1 MDILLLS
8 KKFPWPLKDGEVI
21 AIHNNIK
28 AFSQAGHR
36 VTVLAM
42 NTLKHHTDVD
52 SLPESA
58 SGLARYISVDI
69 DTGVKPLPALSNL
82 VLGGSYHIERFISK
96 NFRNK
101 LQQLLQTESFDL
113 IQCEGLYFGPYL
125 EQIRGLT
132 RAPVTMR
139 AHNVEAEIWQR
150 VADETPGFLK
160 KNYLKVQAGRMF
172 RYEQRQYN
180 RYDAIIPITERDAS
194 QIKSLGASKPVFT
207 SPAGIDLERYN
218 DYLNKDYQPLSV
230 GFIGSLDWLPNVEGL
245 RWLVHEVWPEV
256 SRQLPA
262 ARLYIAGRNMPLPLK
277 LWNSPTVSVIGEVD
291 NSLAFMSDKQ
301 LMVVPLFSGSGM
313 RIKIIEGMALGK
325 ALLST
330 SIGAEGINY
339 TVGKNLFIA
348 GDRAAFTKQ
357 MIQLLSHAKTC
368 QNAGKNA
375 RSFIEEQYD
384 NNKLGERL
392 LAFYKQQFNL

>member
-1 MDILLLS
+1 MDILLLC

-28 AFSQAGHR
+28 AFSRAGHK

-42 NTLKHHTDVD
+42 NTLKHHTDVNE
-52 SLPESA
+52 LPEDISDM
-58 SGLARYISVDI
+58 ARYISVDI
-69 DTGVKPLPALSNL
+69 DTGVKPLPALQNL
-82 VLGGSYHIERFISK
+82 LLGGSYHIERFISK
-96 NFRNK
+96 NFRK
-101 LQQLLQTESFDL
+101 QLNDLLTQEQFDL

-125 EQIRGLT
+125 EQIRSLT
-132 RAPVTMR
+132 KAPVTMR

-150 VADETPGFLK
+150 VAEETPGFLR

-172 RYEQRQYN
+172 RYEQKQFN

-207 SPAGIDLERYN
+207 SPAGIDLERYDN
-218 DYLNKDYQPLSV
+218 YLNKDIQPLSV

-245 RWLVHEVWPEV
+245 RWLVHEVWPKV

-262 ARLYIAGRNMPLPLK
+262 ARLYIAGRNMPLTLK
-277 LWNSPTVSVIGEVD
+277 LWNSDTIKVLGEVD
-291 NSLAFMSDKQ
+291 NSLEFMSNKQ
-301 LMVVPLFSGSGM
+301 LLVVPLFSGSGM

-325 ALLST
+325 AQLST

-339 TVGKNLFIA
+339 TAGKNLFVA
-348 GDRAAFTKQ
+348 DNEAAFTKK
-357 MIQLLSHAKTC
+357 MIQLLSHANTC
-368 QNAGKNA
+368 QKAGEQA
-375 RSFIEEQYD
+375 RKFIEEQYD
-384 NNKLGERL
+384 NNRLGERL
-392 LAFYKQQFNL
+392 LDFYKQQFDI